1 MSTATFPGIP
11 TEKVEEFKE
20 IISNAMFARREFMR
34 QIFDPRRDLNSEC
47 GYPSNIITADT
58 YQTMYDTEAVARR
71 VVQVMSKECWQV
83 QPLVYEVE
91 DATRATAFEKA
102 WDAIGSDLDEE
113 MSYYQDEAG
122 SLVWEY
128 LKRLDE
134 ISGIGQYGVLLLGL
148 NDGRDPSQPVVPSD
162 DMKLVQLRCFPESL
176 AQIST
181 FEQNRNSRRFGRP
194 LTYLITFNDPR
205 EGYQAIT
212 GLTTATVEVHWS
224 RIIHIADNLLS
235 SEVFGVPRMRP
246 VWHRLLD
253 LRKLYGGSAEM
264 YWRGAFPGI
273 SLESHPSLGPDV
285 EIDRDRTRDMMEDY
299 MNGLQRY
306 LSMVGMS
313 AKSLAPQVVDPAKQ
327 IAVQI
332 EAICIELGIP
342 KRVFMGSERGEL
354 ASSQDDAAWNDRLR
368 ERQNGYITPRVI
380 VPFVNRLI
388 NLGVL
393 PKPDKLKVSW
403 PDVTSQTNQERANAA
418 LTITQAMAQYWGNS
432 MMGLIP
438 PLDYLTRIVGM
449 NEDEAVAILENVKSA
464 NLAAD
469 GAAPNGSNGSANIG
483 PDGTA
488 GNGEDR
494 LNKGFTSAQS
504 PSLIKPSGTGIV
516 RRSGSGL
523 P

>member
-1 MSTATFPGIP
+1 
-11 TEKVEEFKE
+11 
-20 IISNAMFARREFMR
+20 
-34 QIFDPRRDLNSEC
+34 
-47 GYPSNIITADT
+47 
-58 YQTMYDTEAVARR
+58 
-71 VVQVMSKECWQV
+71 
-83 QPLVYEVE
+83 
-91 DATRATAFEKA
+91 
-102 WDAIGSDLDEE
+102 
-113 MSYYQDEAG
+113 
-122 SLVWEY
+122 
-128 LKRLDE
+128 
-134 ISGIGQYGVLLLGL
+134 
-148 NDGRDPSQPVVPSD
+148 
-162 DMKLVQLRCFPESL
+162 
-176 AQIST
+176 
-181 FEQNRNSRRFGRP
+181 
-194 LTYLITFNDPR
+194 
-205 EGYQAIT
+205 
-212 GLTTATVEVHWS
+212 
-224 RIIHIADNLLS
+224 
-235 SEVFGVPRMRP
+235 
-246 VWHRLLD
+246 
-253 LRKLYGGSAEM
+253 
-264 YWRGAFPGI
+264 
-273 SLESHPSLGPDV
+273 
-285 EIDRDRTRDMMEDY
+285 
-299 MNGLQRY
+299 
-306 LSMVGMS
+306 
-313 AKSLAPQVVDPAKQ
+313 
-327 IAVQI
+327 
-332 EAICIELGIP
+332 
-342 KRVFMGSERGEL
+342 MGSERGEL